1 MQGLDNIF
9 FELKITQYIGGHG
22 TMCCY
27 AELTLFLLRR
37 PRQEEMTEFFRT
49 TPRVWFKK
57 VTPGYRKTVIQSD
70 SRVHIPRTID
80 LAGGVQV

>member
-1 MQGLDNIF
+1 
-9 FELKITQYIGGHG
+9 
-22 TMCCY
+22 MCCY
-27 AELTLFLLRR
+27 EELTLFLLRR

-80 LAGGVQV
+80 LVGGGKSIKNQRNIAALLHYCMLHAYTV